1 MSKNILFVGAF
12 NRRKTKNL
20 IGGQLF
26 ACESLLES
34 NLSQKY
40 NFIKLCT
47 SQRSIPPPN
56 ILIRIFDALIRILTL
71 LKILMLNKIDIV
83 LVFTT
88 SGFGFIEKGLM
99 IIICKKFNIK
109 TILFPRSGLMVN
121 DMKNTNFQNYLKYV
135 LKSTNVLIVQG
146 ESWLDFYKKY
156 NNNTIIKV
164 QQNWIN
170 HKKYRFINR
179 KFDKKEL
186 NILFLGWITEEK
198 GVFDLLL
205 VFKGIIQKTQ
215 GITLNLLF
223 AGMGRDYILL
233 KNKIEEFK
241 LRNRVNLLGW
251 VNGDDKLKLLQMT
264 DIYICPSYFEGL
276 PNSLLESMASGIPS
290 ISTNVG
296 SISDVISHGHN
307 GFLYDPGDN
316 NKLESLLFN
325 LINDIDLREK
335 FSKNSVSHINSNN
348 TIKNASEMMDN
359 IFCEI

>member
-12 NRRKTKNL
+12 NSRKTKNL

-99 IIICKKFNIK
+99 IIICKKFNVK

-135 LKSTNVLIVQG
+135 LKSTNVLITQG

-215 GITLNLLF
+215 GFTLNLLV

-251 VNGDDKLKLLQMT
+251 INGDDKLKLLQMT
-264 DIYICPSYFEGL
+264 DIYVCPSYFEGL

-348 TIKNASEMMDN
+348 TIKIASEMMDN
-359 IFCEI
+359 IFCKI